1 MEFSEVE
8 RKAYELD
15 PTRWVDAPRVRE
27 FVHIDPQAD
36 LEIDTQSAL
45 GTGGFGRCMKALLKR
60 GGGSTG
66 AYEHVNVAVKMLFAS
81 TKVTEDLLKTFYV
94 EAYQMS
100 QLVHPNVVLLHGAC
114 CRPPHLV
121 LVQELAELGRCAALC
136 SVCTRSPAR
145 PGRCAALV
153 MQQKPTHVAAP
164 RLACTCLLRGRV
176 SARSWE
182 VPSVWG
188 RQCGA
193 QICGSPRARPS
204 VLVVCA
210 SLHGPDALCVAL
222 SQLGQGAGTHAARRD

>member
-45 GTGGFGRCMKALLKR
+45 GSGGFGRCMKALLKR

-121 LVQELAELGRCAALC
+121 LVQELAELGRC
-136 SVCTRSPAR
+136 VHRVQ
-145 PGRCAALV
+145 CAA
-153 MQQKPTHVAAP
+153 A
-164 RLACTCLLRGRV
+164 LRGRGAALHWCC
-176 SARSWE
+176 SSTPTSLLRAWRARVCCGGVCPRAPGKSLY
-182 VPSVWG
+182 VGTAV
-188 RQCGA
+188 GA
-193 QICGSPRARPS
+193 QNS
-204 VLVVCA
+204 VATTRTPVPPCCMRVA
-210 SLHGPDALCVAL
+210 S
-222 SQLGQGAGTHAARRD
+222 RD